1 MPALAPTFSQ
11 STSGYAGGTVTIAST
26 GSSSI
31 VYGNSLCHQYISLS
45 TPPYVAGPGYPT
57 STTYVA
63 PLVQMPG
70 SQIVAYGIDSNG
82 IAGPAAEYE
91 VF

>member
-1 MPALAPTFSQ
+1 MAASAPTFSQ
-11 STSGYAGGTVTIAST
+11 STSGFTGGKVTIAST

-31 VYGNSLCHQYISLS
+31 VYGNSLCHQALGAYAVSS
-45 TPPYVAGPGYPT
+45 GYPT

-63 PLVQMPG
+63 PFVQQPG

-82 IAGPAAEYE
+82 VIGPSAYYE

>member
-1 MPALAPTFSQ
+1 MAASAPTFSQ
-11 STSGYAGGTVTIAST
+11 STSGYLGGAVTIAST

-31 VYGNSLCHQYISLS
+31 VFGSTSCHQFVGTYA
-45 TPPYVAGPGYPT
+45 VGPGYPY

-63 PLVQMPG
+63 PLVQQPG
-70 SQIVAYGIDSNG
+70 TQIIAWGIDSNG
-82 IAGPAAEYE
+82 LLGPLATYE